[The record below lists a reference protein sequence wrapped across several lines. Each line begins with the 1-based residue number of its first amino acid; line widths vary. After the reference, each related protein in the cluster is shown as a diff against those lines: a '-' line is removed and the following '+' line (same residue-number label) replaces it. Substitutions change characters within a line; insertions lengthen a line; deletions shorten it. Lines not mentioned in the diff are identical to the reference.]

1 MAGRVNDANSTA
13 VRAGLALAIQHVA
26 LSLVFDV
33 PGMAWL
39 FFAFSPL
46 ALPLDFIYIR
56 LSRLL
61 PVALAHFV
69 MDLQLVVQLALMTQ

>member
-33 PGMAWL
+33 SYMAWR

-46 ALPLDFIYIR
+46 ALPLGFIYTRI
-56 LSRLL
+56 SRLL
-61 PVALAHFV
+61 PVALAHFL
-69 MDLQLVVQLALMTQ
+69 MDLQLVVHLALMTQ